1 MKTFKFLAENKINIE
16 DDPLYHLNVY
26 ENIVLGLIS
35 YCYRTDNRP
44 IGWKHHFY
52 ESSPEDCGGVNKCIE
67 VCELISHDYFES
79 RHIRIKYKINTINSP
94 VNSDMTVT
102 TGHTFHLAED
112 VFIEVMRRHET
123 I

>member
-1 MKTFKFLAENKINIE
+1 MRTFKFLVENKINIE
-16 DDPLYHLNVY
+16 DDPLYHLDAY

-44 IGWKHHFY
+44 IGWKHHFH
-52 ESSPEDCGGVNKCIE
+52 ESGPEDRGGVNKCIE
-67 VCELISHDYFES
+67 IIDLISHDYFES
-79 RHIRIKYKINTINSP
+79 RHVRIRYKVYTINSP
-94 VNSDMTVT
+94 GYDDMTVT
-102 TGHTFHLAED
+102 TGRTFHLAED